1 MTRSHFGH
9 FGGRYVPDTL
19 FSALESLEA
28 TYRTVAST
36 PEFKAQYSKLL
47 KDYVGRPTPLFFAER
62 ISAEIG
68 AKIYLKREDLNHTGA
83 HKINNA
89 LGQALL
95 AQSMGKR
102 RIIAETGA
110 GQHGVA
116 TATAC
121 ALMGMECVVYM
132 GEEDIRRQS
141 LNVYRMKLL
150 GATVVPVTSGSR
162 TLKDATTEAIR
173 DWLANGAHTHY
184 IIGSVVGPHPYP
196 TIVRDFQSIIGRESK
211 KQIQVAEG
219 RLPDYVIACVG
230 GGSNAMGIFHAFVKT
245 SSVNLVAVEAAGHG
259 LDSGEHSAALN
270 RGTPGVLHGSLSYLL
285 QDSFGQI
292 QLAHSISAGLDYPG
306 VGPELSH
313 LKDTGRLRLETAT
326 DIEALAA
333 CRWLS
338 QTEGII
344 PALETSH
351 AIAVLKTMSFKS
363 DDIVVLNVSGRGDKD
378 IGTLMENGL

>member
-132 GEEDIRRQS
+132 GEEDIKRQS

-173 DWLANGAHTHY
+173 DWLAVRPLTRQATAHNAPQPLFTNRF
-184 IIGSVVGPHPYP
+184 GNRRSVRG
-196 TIVRDFQSIIGRESK
+196 IGRLLENHLATADLLRRASP
-211 KQIQVAEG
+211 I
-219 RLPDYVIACVG
+219 
-230 GGSNAMGIFHAFVKT
+230 
-245 SSVNLVAVEAAGHG
+245 
-259 LDSGEHSAALN
+259 HSA
-270 RGTPGVLHGSLSYLL
+270 TVLPLTCST
-285 QDSFGQI
+285 
-292 QLAHSISAGLDYPG
+292 LAPIF
-306 VGPELSH
+306 
-313 LKDTGRLRLETAT
+313 
-326 DIEALAA
+326 AA
-333 CRWLS
+333 CR
-338 QTEGII
+338 
-344 PALETSH
+344 
-351 AIAVLKTMSFKS
+351 
-363 DDIVVLNVSGRGDKD
+363 NY
-378 IGTLMENGL
+378 